1 MDHRRP
7 FAAAVLMGL
16 LLAAPASWAG
26 DGAEKKSDADKSA
39 DARKADDAQKKDQQG
54 EAKKDEP
61 KLDAQ
66 TAALMRRA
74 NEAFTAGDYAIAL
87 PLLKKVR
94 EFYKDQPDKLG
105 PIDERIR
112 VCQKNLGEPADA
124 QSAATDRPDAPAAAA
139 AAAAA
144 APSNEQRKAHA
155 APKPG
160 EVRPLTIKDLG
171 NFQYDQEKGGNIPAD
186 VKALAGMKVRLN
198 GFMIPMDQA
207 DKITKFALVPD
218 LFACCF
224 GQPPQIQHS
233 VTVTCPPGKAVNYYP
248 EEIWVEGTLKVD
260 EKKEDGFI
268 LSIFEVDVS
277 SVKPAPK

>member
-1 MDHRRP
+1 MDYRRVA
-7 FAAAVLMGL
+7 AAAVLMGL
-16 LLAAPASWAG
+16 LFALPAGAG
-26 DGAEKKSDADKSA
+26 EVDKKAGADKSA
-39 DARKADDAQKKDQQG
+39 DARKAEDAPRQDAPKR
-54 EAKKDEP
+54 EEP
-61 KLDAQ
+61 KLDAT

-74 NEAFTAGDYAIAL
+74 NEAFTAGDYAVAL

-112 VCQKNLGEPADA
+112 VCQKNLNEPVDA
-124 QSAATDRPDAPAAAA
+124 QSVATDRANAPAAAPA
-139 AAAAA
+139 DP
-144 APSNEQRKAHA
+144 PSNEQRKAHA
-155 APKPG
+155 APKAG
-160 EVRPLTIKDLG
+160 ELRPMTIKDLG

-186 VKALAGMKVRLN
+186 VKALSGMKVRLN

-218 LFACCF
+218 LFSCCF

-233 VTVTCPPGKAVNYYP
+233 VTVVCPPGKAVNYYP
-248 EEIWVEGTLKVD
+248 EEIWVEGALKVE

-268 LSIFEVDVS
+268 LSIFEVDVT

>member
-1 MDHRRP
+1 MDHRRI
-7 FAAAVLMGL
+7 AAAALLMGL
-16 LLAAPASWAG
+16 LIGTPAWAGEDKKADGKAEDEQKKEAPA
-26 DGAEKKSDADKSA
+26 
-39 DARKADDAQKKDQQG
+39 
-54 EAKKDEP
+54 AKEEP
-61 KLDAQ
+61 KLDAT

-74 NEAFTAGDYAIAL
+74 NEAFTAGDYAVAL

-94 EFYKDQPDKLG
+94 EFYKDQPDRLG

-112 VCQKNLGEPADA
+112 VCQKNLNEPTDA
-124 QSAATDRPDAPAAAA
+124 QSVATDRANAPAAAA
-139 AAAAA
+139 APAG
-144 APSNEQRKAHA
+144 APSAEQRKAHA

-160 EVRPLTIKDLG
+160 ELRPMTIKDLG

-186 VKALAGMKVRLN
+186 VKALTGMKVRLN
-198 GFMIPMDQA
+198 GYMIPMDQA

-218 LFACCF
+218 LFSCCF

-233 VTVTCPPGKAVNYYP
+233 VTVTCPAGKAVNYYP
-248 EEIWVEGTLKVD
+248 DEIWVEGTLKVD